1 MTLLSVFLRFLG
13 LYQLEALS
21 ALMGSLEFFF
31 PNNCACLFRF
41 DAITKLHV
49 TYEKKRFNGF
59 LMGRGKCNKAYIVH
73 DLYSIFVTS
82 N

>member
-49 TYEKKRFNGF
+49 TYEKKGSMAFSWEGESVIR
-59 LMGRGKCNKAYIVH
+59 LI
-73 DLYSIFVTS
+73 
-82 N
+82 